1 VELKSGATFVGE
13 WAQALQRWRLAARE
27 AAPEATL
34 VYGGGDSYRREG
46 LRVLAWH
53 DAAQAMVP
61 AP

>member
-1 VELKSGATFVGE
+1 VGE
-13 WAQALQRWRLAARE
+13 WAQSLQRWRLAAQE